1 MTCLKG
7 TDMNYLGIDYGDM
20 RTGLAISHG
29 GIIASAYK
37 TVEGDYLPKVLK
49 EIVKVINEEKIDVA
63 VLGLP
68 KNMDG
73 TEGFRAHKT
82 HAFADE
88 LAKEFDGEIA
98 FCDERLTTVSA
109 TRIFNE
115 TDTKSKKRKG
125 AVDKLAATIILQT
138 YLDSQAR

>member
-1 MTCLKG
+1 
-7 TDMNYLGIDYGDM
+7 MNYLGIDYGDQ
-20 RTGLAISHG
+20 RTGIAISG
-29 GIIASAYK
+29 GIIATAYK
-37 TVEGDYLPKVLK
+37 TIDCDYAPKVVK
-49 EIVKVINEEKIDVA
+49 EVLDIIAKEKTDVVVI
-63 VLGLP
+63 GLP

-73 TEGFRAHKT
+73 SEGFRVEKT
-82 HAFADE
+82 RAFADE
-88 LAKEFDGEIA
+88 LAKGFSGKIE

-115 TDTKSKKRKG
+115 VGTKSKKRKG